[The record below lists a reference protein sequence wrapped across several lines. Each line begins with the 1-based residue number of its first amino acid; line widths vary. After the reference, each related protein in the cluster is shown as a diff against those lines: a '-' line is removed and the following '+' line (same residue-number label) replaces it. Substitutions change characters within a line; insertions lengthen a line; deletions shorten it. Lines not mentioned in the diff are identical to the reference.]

1 MNETLSLLF
10 SVIIP
15 SFLLLALSFVG
26 YLVWK
31 LYQATTNTDLKKDDG
46 QLLLLQ
52 QQLQEITRSNQ
63 ALAVSNEQL
72 KTDISERLNDKL
84 SASQAEMTRNV
95 QTQFQESQ
103 RLIKDITRELG
114 NVRKTGEQVI
124 SFTEQLKNLQDILQN
139 SKQRGALGEYFLE
152 TTIQNI
158 LPPENFQMQY
168 GFKDGMIADA
178 IIRLQ
183 DDKILCIDSKF
194 SLENYNNMIT
204 ENDAVKKAAFSKVFK
219 EDLKKRVQETTKY
232 IKPNEGTMDFAFMFI
247 PSEGIYYDLL
257 IAKYGTVDT
266 SNFIE
271 YAFREKKVIVVSPS
285 TLYAY
290 LQTVMQ
296 GLKALQIE
304 KQASTIR
311 KKVDDLQKHI
321 NSYQT
326 YHEKLGN
333 TIGTVVNHYNASS
346 KQMRMISRDAKQIV
360 GSGEVFEPDLLD
372 RPHDE
377 DQD

>member
-360 GSGEVFEPDLLD
+360 GSGEVFEPDLLA

-377 DQD
+377 D